1 MYKVPS
7 EARSWSLMSSGF
19 EISDTCWSTET
30 CVVALMSMFQC
41 AISDIIKPLV
51 NEIHLFD
58 TFIAGTTHLED
69 QSVLDEVA
77 EGDKVNL
84 RREENKFDTKAI
96 LVQDQNGRKLGY
108 IPEKDNLIF
117 SRLMDAG
124 KLLIGK
130 VSDIQLHGTF
140 PKIRIGIYL
149 VDY

>member
-1 MYKVPS
+1 MSNDLAVSKSDLIKV
-7 EARSWSLMSSGF
+7 
-19 EISDTCWSTET
+19 IDDTS
-30 CVVALMSMFQC
+30 
-41 AISDIIKPLV
+41 ISDIIKPLV

-69 QSVLDEVA
+69 KSVLNEVK

-84 RREENKFDTKAI
+84 RREENKYDDKAI
-96 LVQDQNGRKLGY
+96 LILDQSGRKLGY

-130 VSDIQLHGTF
+130 VDDIQLHGTF
-140 PKIRIGIYL
+140 HKIRIGIYL

>member
-1 MYKVPS
+1 MTNNLVVNKNDLI
-7 EARSWSLMSSGF
+7 EAIEDKS
-19 EISDTCWSTET
+19 
-30 CVVALMSMFQC
+30 V
-41 AISDIIKPLV
+41 SDIIKPLV

-77 EGDKVNL
+77 EGDKLSL
-84 RREENKFDTKAI
+84 RREENKFDSKAI
-96 LVQDQNGRKLGY
+96 LILNQGGSKLGY

-124 KLLIGK
+124 KLLIAK
-130 VSDIQLHGTF
+130 VSDIQMHGSF
-140 PKIRIGIYL
+140 HKIRIGIYL

>member
-1 MYKVPS
+1 
-7 EARSWSLMSSGF
+7 MSN
-19 EISDTCWSTET
+19 DL
-30 CVVALMSMFQC
+30 VVNKNDLIQ
-41 AISDIIKPLV
+41 AIEDKSVSDIIKPLV

-84 RREENKFDTKAI
+84 RREENKFDEKAI
-96 LVQDQNGRKLGY
+96 LVQNQNGRKLGY

-130 VSDIQLHGTF
+130 VSDIEIHGTF
-140 PKIRIGIYL
+140 HKIKIGIYL

>member
-1 MYKVPS
+1 
-7 EARSWSLMSSGF
+7 MSNDIT
-19 EISDTCWSTET
+19 ISTGDLIT
-30 CVVALMSMFQC
+30 
-41 AISDIIKPLV
+41 AIEDKSITDIIKPLV

-77 EGDKVNL
+77 AGDKVSL
-84 RREENKFDTKAI
+84 RREENKFDEKAI
-96 LVQDQNGRKLGY
+96 LVLDQSGRKLGY

-130 VSDIQLHGTF
+130 VSDIQVHGTF
-140 PKIRIGIYL
+140 RKIKIGIYL

>member
-1 MYKVPS
+1 MSNDLAISKGDLIQTI
-7 EARSWSLMSSGF
+7 EDRS
-19 EISDTCWSTET
+19 
-30 CVVALMSMFQC
+30 
-41 AISDIIKPLV
+41 ISDIIKPLV

-69 QSVLDEVA
+69 KSVLDAVK
-77 EGDKVNL
+77 EGDKLSL
-84 RREENKFDTKAI
+84 RREDNKFDDKAI
-96 LVQDQNGRKLGY
+96 MVQDQGGRKLGY

-130 VSDIQLHGTF
+130 VESNQMHGSF
-140 PKIRIGIYL
+140 HKIRIGIYL